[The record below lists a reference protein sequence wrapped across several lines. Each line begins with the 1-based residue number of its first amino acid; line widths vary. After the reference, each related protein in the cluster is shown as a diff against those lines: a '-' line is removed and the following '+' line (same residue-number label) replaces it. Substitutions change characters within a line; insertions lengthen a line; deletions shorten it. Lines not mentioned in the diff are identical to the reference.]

1 MEWRCAYM
9 AAGKAAARSR
19 NTSPGVCT
27 GEPAVRSTPLRQ
39 RGKSQHG
46 SDNRK
51 RNQALHAAILR
62 RFELSGATKQDAN
75 MQVIDVPDK

>member
-1 MEWRCAYM
+1 M

-62 RFELSGATKQDAN
+62 RFE
-75 MQVIDVPDK
+75 